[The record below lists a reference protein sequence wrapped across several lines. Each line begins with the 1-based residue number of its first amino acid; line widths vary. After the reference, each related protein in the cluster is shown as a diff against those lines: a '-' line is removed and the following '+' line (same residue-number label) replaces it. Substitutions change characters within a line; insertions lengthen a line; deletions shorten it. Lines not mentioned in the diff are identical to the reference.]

1 MAVMPDMDVIAT
13 LARTM
18 TMPTQQAGG
27 KSPHANRLA
36 RFFPARLARFLR
48 WGPCPPKGVA
58 RLRPEGAPYTRE
70 IPKQKGH
77 PTMWDSL
84 ITVGTS
90 TPGPPLGHRLTP
102 LARSGS
108 GGESPHTCSNVWQ
121 EQNLGWMKAGRAAQ
135 WWFLTPDPFPPRP
148 LALCFHRKERNS
160 GPLPH
165 YRVPIL

>member
-1 MAVMPDMDVIAT
+1 M
-13 LARTM
+13 
-18 TMPTQQAGG
+18 
-27 KSPHANRLA
+27 
-36 RFFPARLARFLR
+36 
-48 WGPCPPKGVA
+48 
-58 RLRPEGAPYTRE
+58 RPSGAPYTRE

-148 LALCFHRKERNS
+148 LALCFYRKACS
-160 GPLPH
+160 SAPLPNYQVQPLKIDGQYCRPCGPQGRIVVH
-165 YRVPIL
+165 FRALEQSQAHRRITKNAIPRAMACNMLINLAKLLLS